1 METLQTSATTN
12 WTQIKVASISDIHLG
27 CASNPAEFMVK
38 GLDSMLTFEFLKKI
52 DILFIVGDVFDRGLP
67 VNHRDVPFIVSW
79 IRRLLARCARADT
92 VVVVL
97 EGTPSHDRL
106 QSHLFVAIND
116 SAEAEDRCELRYVK
130 EVSIEYIE
138 KFDIHLLCIPDEK
151 NTSDEV
157 TYRQVVEMMEAR
169 ALEKVDFGLVH
180 GFFEFQVPVGRHSRF
195 HDSESYLKLVRYLT
209 FVGHDHEFRRE
220 GRIIIQGSPD
230 RQRHG
235 METPKGFV
243 HAVVNRDG
251 NFTATFQV
259 NEHAMDFKTLEVDE
273 DLDAANKQVLDTCDS
288 LRPHNHLRLA
298 ARRGHPVLAAL
309 ESYQSMYPFIN
320 FSKKILDEDEVD
332 TTTVLEETDEADY
345 VPFTIDSSNI
355 KSIVMERLGI
365 TLNNDAEREYFDELM
380 AAVM

>member
-1 METLQTSATTN
+1 
-12 WTQIKVASISDIHLG
+12 
-27 CASNPAEFMVK
+27 
-38 GLDSMLTFEFLKKI
+38 MLTFDFLKGI
-52 DILFIVGDVFDRGLP
+52 NILFIVGDVFDRGLP

-79 IRRLLARCARADT
+79 IRRLLARCARTDT
-92 VVVVL
+92 TVVVL

-116 SAEAEDRCELRYVK
+116 AAEPEDRCELRYVK

-138 KFDIHLLCIPDEK
+138 KYDIHLLCIPDEK

-157 TYRQVVEMMEAR
+157 TYKQVCEMMEAR

-259 NEHAMDFKTLEVDE
+259 NEHAMDFKTLTIDE
-273 DLDAANKQVLDTCDS
+273 DVDRANAQVMDTCDS
-288 LRPHNHLRLA
+288 LRPHNHLRIA

-309 ESYQSMYPFIN
+309 ESYQSKYPFIH
-320 FSKKILDEDEVD
+320 FSKKVLDEDEVD
-332 TTTVLEETDEADY
+332 TTTVLETTDESDY

-355 KSIVMERLGI
+355 KTIIMERLGI
-365 TLNNDAEREYFDELM
+365 TLSNDSERDYFDELM
-380 AAVM
+380 ASVM